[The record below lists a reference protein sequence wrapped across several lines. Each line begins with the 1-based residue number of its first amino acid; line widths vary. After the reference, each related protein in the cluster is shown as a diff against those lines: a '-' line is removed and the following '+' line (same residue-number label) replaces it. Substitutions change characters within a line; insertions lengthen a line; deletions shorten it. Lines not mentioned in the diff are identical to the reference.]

1 MAKCHPLA
9 SPTRL
14 SLVTVPTWG
23 QDRLWSVFHV
33 VNHTSRFKGGVVFFR
48 AIPCPCSR
56 QAIRTLLCSSG
67 TTPRSRP
74 STQPWHPHPCFGSG
88 SQRLVL
94 PRDLGF
100 EFRESGRDIR
110 PILTCRH
117 IFQESALPPSRPTRQ
132 QHHSCG
138 PPPHSRE
145 HHPCATSMWRRA
157 DHLPLHHTHA
167 WHCRQ

>member
-1 MAKCHPLA
+1 MPPSGVPNTTEPSHG
-9 SPTRL
+9 SD
-14 SLVTVPTWG
+14 LVVPRQALVSFSGCEPYQT
-23 QDRLWSVFHV
+23 LE
-33 VNHTSRFKGGVVFFR
+33 GGAVFFR

-56 QAIRTLLCSSG
+56 QASRTLLCSSG

-74 STQPWHPHPCFGSG
+74 STQPWHPHPCFGSR
-88 SQRLVL
+88 SQRLVF

-117 IFQESALPPSRPTRQ
+117 IFHESALPPSRPTRQ

-167 WHCRQ
+167 WHCRHR